1 MNKNIADKQTSR
13 INKLLVVGHADSGLE
28 NVSEL
33 LHHAGMA
40 EAKASKKEQMLPS
53 EITTTLLKTHKADAK
68 NFKQVEV
75 SPVWNGL
82 ALDLLLGN
90 IDQEP
95 WYWADSD
102 ALPLLDYWK
111 SLDTQLSFA
120 LVYNSPADLIVRA
133 ASKKKS
139 LSPSDIDEMFTK
151 WNSYN
156 RALLDFYYNN
166 PQRAT
171 LVHAKQI
178 EQNTGVYLQHLENAL
193 GLPLKTSEVAPELI
207 KSQAL
212 TKIGEQAKSMYG
224 FFAQGMLEEYPEAKE
239 LYEELQSV
247 ANLHYDEVEAPK
259 VSMKEAFYEA
269 LELENDYVVKL
280 NSAQKEQEARTQEL
294 ETKKAELT
302 ELLTKATQTE
312 KAKQEQSEENELLLT
327 QLHTVQEEL
336 EKLYLQNKTTTEKL
350 SQELGKFKTEKETLN
365 QTAQKKQQELEN
377 EKKKANEQ
385 AQKLQQ
391 ELETKKAELTE
402 LLTKATQTE
411 KAKQEQSEENEL
423 LLTQLH
429 TVQEE
434 LEKLYLQNKT
444 TTEKLSQELGK
455 FKTEKETLN
464 QTAQKKQQE
473 LENEKKKANEQ
484 AQKLQQELETKKAE
498 LENQKVQV
506 GQNQKAKEL
515 TEENELLLTQLHTVQ
530 EELERYYLENQKL
543 KTSQKPTKQK
553 MYGAAERIKAQL
565 SYKLGAK
572 MIENSRSFGGVIVM
586 PFSLMN
592 VAAEF
597 RKEQKEKT
605 GKKLPP
611 VHTYADAH
619 EAEKIKNHLSYMLG
633 KTMIATFKKPFGTL
647 RMPFALANIHKTY
660 KQKKAKA

>member
-1 MNKNIADKQTSR
+1 MNKNIADKQTSK

-385 AQKLQQ
+385 AQKLQ
-391 ELETKKAELTE
+391 K
-402 LLTKATQTE
+402 
-411 KAKQEQSEENEL
+411 
-423 LLTQLH
+423 
-429 TVQEE
+429 
-434 LEKLYLQNKT
+434 
-444 TTEKLSQELGK
+444 
-455 FKTEKETLN
+455 
-464 QTAQKKQQE
+464 
-473 LENEKKKANEQ
+473 
-484 AQKLQQELETKKAE
+484 ELETKKAE

-565 SYKLGAK
+565 SYKLGTK

>member
-1 MNKNIADKQTSR
+1 MNKNIVDKQTSR

-385 AQKLQQ
+385 AQKLQ
-391 ELETKKAELTE
+391 K
-402 LLTKATQTE
+402 
-411 KAKQEQSEENEL
+411 
-423 LLTQLH
+423 
-429 TVQEE
+429 
-434 LEKLYLQNKT
+434 
-444 TTEKLSQELGK
+444 
-455 FKTEKETLN
+455 
-464 QTAQKKQQE
+464 
-473 LENEKKKANEQ
+473 
-484 AQKLQQELETKKAE
+484 ELETKKAE

-619 EAEKIKNHLSYMLG
+619 EAEKIKNHPSYMLG